1 MTEGRAL
8 TPEERDKS
16 VRIQWDPE
24 RSMRIGKLPYR
35 SIQIGIGSK
44 ICPQYLSG
52 IIEIQDIT
60 EAARKLKSLLDE
72 GKDEEAKLLLPT
84 EKVYPL
90 SEGLRSSL
98 KMDSLDEQFGGK
110 VIEKPEDAETS
121 LGLIN
126 SSVGGSISGL

>member
-1 MTEGRAL
+1 
-8 TPEERDKS
+8 
-16 VRIQWDPE
+16 
-24 RSMRIGKLPYR
+24 MRIGKLPYR